1 MVKVQ
6 NNFLIEAQIPVC
18 AGGKYRYKIY
28 FREDFYVI
36 VWRFEAD
43 SIIGFLNRERERE
56 ILYMTDSPKQ

>member
-18 AGGKYRYKIY
+18 AGGEYRYKIY

-56 ILYMTDSPKQ
+56 RERERDFVHD

>member
-18 AGGKYRYKIY
+18 AGGEYRYKIY
-28 FREDFYVI
+28 FREDYHVI

-43 SIIGFLNRERERE
+43 SKIGFLNRERERFC
-56 ILYMTDSPKQ
+56 T

>member
-1 MVKVQ
+1 M
-6 NNFLIEAQIPVC
+6 NLTRLICVLWAQIPVC
-18 AGGKYRYKIY
+18 AGGVYRYKIY

-56 ILYMTDSPKQ
+56 RERERDFVHD

>member
-1 MVKVQ
+1 MVKAQ

-18 AGGKYRYKIY
+18 AGGEYRYKIY
-28 FREDFYVI
+28 FREDFYII

-43 SIIGFLNRERERE
+43 SIIGFLNRERGRE

>member
-18 AGGKYRYKIY
+18 AGGEYRYKIY
-28 FREDFYVI
+28 FRVDFYVI

-43 SIIGFLNRERERE
+43 SIIVFLNRERERE
-56 ILYMTDSPKQ
+56 RERDFVHD